1 MRQTRTTTAA
11 ATAAAI
17 AVIGAAALGGEAT
30 GADADRVPGLGPA
43 PIVAAPRQDERR
55 PNVIVVMTDDQ
66 TVGDLAA
73 MPRTRALLGGAGV
86 TFDRSYSS
94 YPVCA
99 PSRATFLSGQYAHN
113 NGVMGIYRPTGG
125 YSRFDAAN
133 ALPVWLQDAG
143 YDTIHLG
150 KYVNGYG
157 TDVPAT
163 QPPGWSEWYGAID
176 PTTYRMWG
184 YSLNENG
191 TVRTYGSPRDED
203 PRLYQTDV
211 LAGHALRAIER
222 RAGEARPFFMSLA
235 FLAPH
240 HESAALRQATGRVVR
255 AAPRHAGAR
264 AAGSA
269 PATPAYDEADV
280 SDKPR
285 FIRRRHRLAPE
296 EAVAID
302 RRRHERRRSLLSVD
316 EAVEQLVAT
325 LRRTGQLE
333 RTYILFTSDNGYLQ
347 GEHRVPAGKVLPYE
361 AAARVPLL
369 IRGPGLAAG
378 ARTRALVSNIDL
390 APTILELA
398 RAAPGRRLDGRS
410 LLPFA
415 RDPRKRATR
424 PLLLESGRPAY
435 RAVRTD
441 RWLYV
446 RYGSGE
452 RELYDLHRDPH
463 ELRSLHADPR
473 LVRTRAKLSATLR
486 RLAGG
491 GR

>member
-1 MRQTRTTTAA
+1 MRQTRTTTAT
-11 ATAAAI
+11 ATAAAV
-17 AVIGAAALGGEAT
+17 AVIGAAALGGGEAT
-30 GADADRVPGLGPA
+30 GADADRLPSLGPA
-43 PIVAAPRQDERR
+43 PISAPPRQPARR

-66 TVGDLAA
+66 TVADLAT

-86 TFDRSYSS
+86 TFDRSFSS

-99 PSRATFLSGQYAHN
+99 PSRATFLTGQYAHN
-113 NGVMGIYRPTGG
+113 HGVMGIYRPTGG
-125 YSRFDAAN
+125 YSRFDAGN
-133 ALPVWLQDAG
+133 ALPVWLQEAG

-150 KYVNGYG
+150 KYINGYG

-176 PTTYRMWG
+176 PSTYRMWG

-191 TVRTYGSPRDED
+191 TVRTYGTPREED

-222 RAGEARPFFMSLA
+222 RAEQERPFFMSLA

-240 HESAALRQATGRVVR
+240 HESAALRQATGQVVR

-264 AAGSA
+264 AAGRAATS
-269 PATPAYDEADV
+269 PAFDEADV
-280 SDKPR
+280 SDKPS
-285 FIRRRHRLAPE
+285 FIRRRHRLAPA
-296 EAVAID
+296 EAVGIE
-302 RRRHERRRSLLSVD
+302 RRLHERRRSLMSVD

-333 RTYILFTSDNGYLQ
+333 HTYILFTSDNGYLQ

-378 ARTRALVSNIDL
+378 ARTRALVSNVDL

-398 RAAPGRRLDGRS
+398 GAAPGKRLDGRS
-410 LLPFA
+410 
-415 RDPRKRATR
+415 
-424 PLLLESGRPAY
+424 
-435 RAVRTD
+435 
-441 RWLYV
+441 
-446 RYGSGE
+446 
-452 RELYDLHRDPH
+452 
-463 ELRSLHADPR
+463 
-473 LVRTRAKLSATLR
+473 
-486 RLAGG
+486 
-491 GR
+491 

>member
-11 ATAAAI
+11 AVTAVVAA
-17 AVIGAAALGGEAT
+17 IGAATLGGAAT
-30 GADADRVPGLGPA
+30 AAGADRPPSLGPA
-43 PIVAAPRQDERR
+43 SITTPPQQPGRR

-73 MPRTRALLGGAGV
+73 MPRTRALLGRGGV

-99 PSRATFLSGQYAHN
+99 PSRATFLTGRYAHN
-113 NGVMGIYRPTGG
+113 HGVMGLYRPTGG
-125 YSRFDAAN
+125 YSRFDAGD
-133 ALPVWLQDAG
+133 ALPVWLQRAG

-150 KYVNGYG
+150 KYINGYG
-157 TDVPAT
+157 TDTPAT

-191 TVRTYGSPRDED
+191 TVRTYGTPRDED

-211 LAGHALRAIER
+211 LADHALRAVER
-222 RAGEARPFFMSLA
+222 RADAQRPFFMSLA

-240 HESAALRQATGRVVR
+240 HESAGLRRATGQVVR
-255 AAPRHAGAR
+255 AAPRHAGAI
-264 AAGSA
+264 AAGGA
-269 PATPAYDEADV
+269 ARTPAYDEADV
-280 SDKPR
+280 SDKPS
-285 FIRRRHRLAPE
+285 FIRRRHRLAPA

-302 RRRHERRRSLLSVD
+302 RRRSERRRSLMSVD
-316 EAVEQLVAT
+316 EAVEQLVER
-325 LRRTGQLE
+325 LRRSGQLE

-361 AAARVPLL
+361 EAARVPLL

-378 ARTRALVSNIDL
+378 ARTRVLASNVDL
-390 APTILELA
+390 APTILELTQA
-398 RAAPGRRLDGRS
+398 TPGRRLDGRS

-415 RDPRKRATR
+415 RDPQKRSRR
-424 PLLLESGRPAY
+424 PLLLESASPAY

-446 RYGSGE
+446 RYDGGE
-452 RELYDLHRDPH
+452 HELYDLDHDPDQ
-463 ELRSLHADPR
+463 LRSLHADR
-473 LVRTRAKLSATLR
+473 RHAGTRAKLGALLR
-486 RLAGG
+486 RLAGP
-491 GR
+491 R